1 MKCKDFKI
9 LMMDYLYNEID
20 ADDRI
25 KFQAHLQECQECQA
39 EFEEMK
45 QVPNFLNKWDDES
58 SPIQI
63 SFTAE
68 ENSILEFL
76 KNLIPDFNVIK
87 KVGLGFATLLFIMAI
102 FNTKIEMKDGYFSF
116 ETSLWKKSEPQVA
129 AAEISPEV
137 MEQLRYEN
145 FKLTSELLD
154 NYEAKDDKKTLL
166 LLNNLVTEIRK
177 ERKQEYTNLVGT
189 VNEAYQTND
198 YQIRQTNHTV
208 GEIIDLLNQS
218 AQNK

>member
-20 ADDRI
+20 SDDKV
-25 KFQAHLQECQECQA
+25 KFQAHLQECQECQV
-39 EFEEMK
+39 EFEAMK
-45 QVPNFLNKWDDES
+45 QVPHFLNKWEDES
-58 SPIQI
+58 SPVQI

-68 ENSILEFL
+68 DNSILEFFR
-76 KNLIPDFNVIK
+76 NLIPDFNVMK
-87 KVGLGFATLLFIMAI
+87 KVGMGFATLLFIMAV
-102 FNTKIEMKDGYFSF
+102 FNTKIEMKDGNFSF
-116 ETSLWKKSEPQVA
+116 ETSLWKKSKPQVA
-129 AAEISPEV
+129 SAEISPEV

-145 FKLTSELLD
+145 FKLTSELLE
-154 NYEAKDDKKTLL
+154 NYETKDDKKTLM
-166 LLNNLVTEIRK
+166 LLNNLVTEIRN

-208 GEIIDLLNQS
+208 GEIVDLLNQS